1 MLLEDNPM
9 SSLVIMD
16 FDGVIIDTEYVW
28 YQIFVEWF
36 KKNFDYTL
44 TEEEFMMSIG
54 ADAHILFNYLREKK
68 NINVDLVSFRKE
80 TQNLF
85 IEKSKNLPLI
95 DGVENFIKQVKSD
108 GWKLSLATSATK
120 EKPLYHLKRLK
131 LLDYFDYLVTADL
144 VENIKPEPDL
154 FLKAIDLAGVDKSD
168 AVIIEDSKN
177 GLIAGI
183 KAGIDVI
190 ICPNRLTK
198 DDDFT
203 GCLNIV
209 DSLDKIEL

>member
-1 MLLEDNPM
+1 M

-36 KKNFDYTL
+36 KENFDYTL
-44 TEEEFMMSIG
+44 SEEEFMMSIG
-54 ADAHILFNYLREKK
+54 ADAYILFDYLREKK
-68 NINVDLVSFRKE
+68 NIDVDLDTFKKE
-80 TQNLF
+80 TQDLF

-95 DGVENFIKQVKSD
+95 DGVESFIKQVKND
-108 GWKLSLATSATK
+108 GWTLSLATSATR
-120 EKPLYHLKRLK
+120 EKPLYHLKRLD

-154 FLKAIDLAGVDKSD
+154 FLKAIDLAGVDKKD

-183 KAGIDVI
+183 RAGIDVI
-190 ICPNRLTK
+190 VCPNRLTK
-198 DDDFT
+198 GDDFS
-203 GCLNIV
+203 GCLTVV
-209 DSLDKIEL
+209 DSLDEIEL